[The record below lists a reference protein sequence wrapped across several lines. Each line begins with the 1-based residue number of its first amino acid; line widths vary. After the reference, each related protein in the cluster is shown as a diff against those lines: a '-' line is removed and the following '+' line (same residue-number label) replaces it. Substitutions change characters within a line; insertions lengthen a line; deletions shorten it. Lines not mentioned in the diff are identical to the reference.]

1 VNEAAEIRDV
11 LAGAA
16 HMRTS
21 PANGTTDADM
31 IQGQLQFVRDHRLPV
46 TIEFQHASLGDQA
59 RAGLTAH
66 ARASSPQFD
75 WIFDALQRGCAVE
88 MGVTW
93 AAGSGH
99 WFTVVAAAETLGRR
113 WLYYRDSDDG
123 QEVIK
128 ISILGLS
135 EPNDPF
141 PGFLEL
147 EAEASNSIDLV
158 VVVSPQPRFGTPCP
172 AGAAAPY
179 VVPQSTPA
187 IGNAA
192 FGLLLDNAPPSSSGA
207 FLLGARRSQP
217 LSLAT
222 IGFPA
227 CSLLVDATVTVPVPV
242 DPTGAAALPVPVPNT
257 ASLVGVTF
265 AAQAGAIG
273 ATAPHLFLTSG
284 LEIEIAE

>member
-1 VNEAAEIRDV
+1 VCAAP
-11 LAGAA
+11 
-16 HMRTS
+16 S
-21 PANGTTDADM
+21 
-31 IQGQLQFVRDHRLPV
+31 

-93 AAGSGH
+93 AAGTGH
-99 WFTVVAAAETLGRR
+99 WFTVVGAVETLGRR

-123 QEVIK
+123 QDVIK

-147 EAEASNSIDLV
+147 EAEASNSIDLAV
-158 VVVSPQPRFGTPCP
+158 AVSPQALFGTSCP
-172 AGAAAPY
+172 TGGAAPHLI
-179 VVPQSTPA
+179 PQSPPA
-187 IGNAA
+187 VGNAA

-207 FLLGARRSQP
+207 FMLGARRSQP
-217 LSLAT
+217 LSLAS

-227 CSLLVDATVTVPVPV
+227 CSLHVDATV
-242 DPTGAAALPVPVPNT
+242 
-257 ASLVGVTF
+257 S
-265 AAQAGAIG
+265 
-273 ATAPHLFLTSG
+273 
-284 LEIEIAE
+284 